1 MIEFK
6 AESLADAQDKV
17 RQTIAALQ
25 ADAELV
31 GDDWKAVLQNVSGD
45 IWQLTFEVNH
55 EPVAPPTR
63 EQLLLNELL
72 DRVKRLEAKLDRV
85 LQKPFIA

>member
-31 GDDWKAVLQNVSGD
+31 GHDWKAVLQNVSGD
-45 IWQLTFEVNH
+45 IWQLTIEANH
-55 EPVAPPTR
+55 EPVAPPTK
-63 EQLLLNELL
+63 EQLLLHELL
-72 DRVKRLEAKLDRV
+72 ERVKRLEAKLDRA
-85 LQKPFIA
+85 LQKPFMA